1 MNMVFMKSLLNN
13 FNKKGKHVSICLA
26 VAILIAL
33 LMAASAI
40 SCYPAQSTTTSLA
53 GEITGSTEPDNS
65 QISTTD
71 LLVDGKT
78 IDIWDSAQP
87 KDRIFLME
95 SINNF
100 IKINPDLRINTRH
113 FRSEEELADV
123 FSAASLSGAGPE
135 IVLAGFDAMKKM
147 AKENILKNLSDE
159 INFNIFLD
167 GLTELSSFDGKKFI
181 IPFSSSDFL
190 VFYYNKDLI
199 SEIPANFDGV
209 IASSKELLGSADP
222 KYGFVINALEPD
234 WIVPFIGGFNEWF
247 YEYDSGDINLNSAAM
262 EKTLNFINNIFNVEK
277 IIPANNGYEE
287 LNNLFKNGKA
297 SMFINGVWA
306 VDEYK
311 EAGVNFGISKIPRNT
326 VFGPS
331 PTPMINGLGFML
343 NINSSVKSFDTAKKL
358 INFMVS
364 PDIQTSWALNASSYP
379 AIKGLE
385 TSSLSGNDLIYNI
398 LLQANVCR
406 GKPQEEDMQL
416 IRDVLRMNIE
426 SVLSGDISPADAKEK
441 MQEDLLKLKSGEI
454 ELKDYSTTT
463 INSESGTT
471 KKDNISSTT
480 NNQ

>member
-1 MNMVFMKSLLNN
+1 MKNFLNN
-13 FNKKGKHVSICLA
+13 INKTRKPVSCFLT
-26 VAILIAL
+26 IAL
-33 LMAASAI
+33 LISLLILASGA
-40 SCYPAQSTTTSLA
+40 SCSLSLSTTSSLT
-53 GEITGSTEPDNS
+53 EESTGSTGPDNS
-65 QISTTD
+65 QILNAD
-71 LLVDGKT
+71 LLNDGKT
-78 IDIWDSAQP
+78 INIWDSAQP

-100 IKINPDLRINTRH
+100 IKSNPELSINAKH
-113 FRSEEELADV
+113 FRSEEELVDV

-147 AKENILKNLSDE
+147 AKENILKNLSNE
-159 INFNIFLD
+159 INFNIFLG
-167 GLTELSSFDGKKFI
+167 GLTELSSFDGKKYI

-199 SEIPANFDGV
+199 SAVPANFDDV
-209 IASSKELLGSADP
+209 IAQSKELLGGKEP

-234 WIVPFIGGFNEWF
+234 WIVPFIGGYNEWF

-287 LNNLFKNGKA
+287 LNNLFKSGKA
-297 SMFINGVWA
+297 AMFINGVWA

-311 EAGVNFGISKIPRNT
+311 EAGINFGISKIPRNT
-326 VFGPS
+326 VFGAS
-331 PTPMINGLGFML
+331 PTPMISGLGFMV
-343 NINSSVKSFDTAKKL
+343 NSNSSVKSFDTAKML
-358 INFMVS
+358 IDFMIS
-364 PDIQTSWALNASSYP
+364 PDIQTSWALNTSSYP
-379 AIKGLE
+379 AITGLE
-385 TSSLSGNDLIYNI
+385 TGSLSGNDLIYNI
-398 LLQANVCR
+398 LLQAKVCR

-426 SVLSGDISPADAKEK
+426 SILSGDISPADAKEK

-463 INSESGTT
+463 INAESSST
-471 KKDNISSTT
+471 KKDNASSTT
-480 NNQ
+480 NIQ

>member
-1 MNMVFMKSLLNN
+1 MKNFLNN
-13 FNKKGKHVSICLA
+13 INKNKKHVSCFLT
-26 VAILIAL
+26 IAL
-33 LMAASAI
+33 LI
-40 SCYPAQSTTTSLA
+40 SLLILTSGTSCSSAQSTTTSLT
-53 GEITGSTEPDNS
+53 GETTGSTGPDSS
-65 QISTTD
+65 QILNAD
-71 LLVDGKT
+71 PLNDGKT
-78 IDIWDSAQP
+78 INIWDSAQP

-100 IKINPDLRINTRH
+100 KKINPELSVNARH
-113 FRSEEELADV
+113 FRSEEELVDV

-147 AKENILKNLSDE
+147 AKENILKNLSNE
-159 INFNIFLD
+159 INFNIFLG
-167 GLTELSSFDGKKFI
+167 GLTELSSFDGKKYI

-199 SEIPANFDGV
+199 SEVPANFDDV
-209 IASSKELLGSADP
+209 IARSKELLGGKDP
-222 KYGFVINALEPD
+222 KYGFVINALETD
-234 WIVPFIGGFNEWF
+234 WIVPFIGGYNEWF

-287 LNNLFKNGKA
+287 LNNLFKSGKA
-297 SMFINGVWA
+297 AMFINGVWA

-311 EAGVNFGISKIPRNT
+311 EAGINFGISKIPRNT
-326 VFGPS
+326 VTDAS
-331 PTPMINGLGFML
+331 PTPMISGLGFMV
-343 NINSSVKSFDTAKKL
+343 NSNSSVKSFDTAKKL

-364 PDIQTSWALNASSYP
+364 PDVQTSWALNTSSYP
-379 AIKGLE
+379 AITGLE
-385 TSSLSGNDLIYNI
+385 TDKLSSNDLIYNI
-398 LLQANVCR
+398 LLQAKVCR

-441 MQEDLLKLKSGEI
+441 MQEDLLKLKSGEV

-463 INSESGTT
+463 INAGSSST
-471 KKDNISSTT
+471 KKDNASSTT